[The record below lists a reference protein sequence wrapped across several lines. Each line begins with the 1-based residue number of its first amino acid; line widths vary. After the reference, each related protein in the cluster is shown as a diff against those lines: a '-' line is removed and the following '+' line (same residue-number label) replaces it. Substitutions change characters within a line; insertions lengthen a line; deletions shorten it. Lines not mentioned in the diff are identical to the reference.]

1 MSQSRGEA
9 SPGGLRASTGQLAA
23 LLDAELIGPADLTV
37 HTFEPIDRA
46 SPGALT
52 FIRSAVY
59 AAEWARSG
67 ASAALVSRGIEVP
80 GHDASCRALLV
91 VPNADVAVARLL
103 ERMGPAREKPRA
115 GVDARASVHPSARVS
130 PGASIGPGCVVGAG
144 SEIGEGV
151 VLDAGASVGAGCVI
165 GAETRLGPRV
175 VVLDRCRVGS
185 RCVLAPGVVI
195 GADGFGFV
203 RGPEGIVKV
212 PQVGS
217 VRIGDDVEIGA
228 NSCVDRAKT
237 GETVVD
243 DGTKVDNLVQIAHN
257 CRVGKRCIICG
268 QCGLAGSV
276 VLEDD
281 VTLGG
286 GVQIMDGVRVGAGAS
301 IGARSGVNRDVPA
314 GASYLGA
321 PAVPAREA
329 AAQMA
334 AIKRL
339 PDLIKRLRERES

>member
-1 MSQSRGEA
+1 MTETRGET

-37 HTFEPIDRA
+37 HTFEPIEQA
-46 SPGALT
+46 TAGALT
-52 FIRSAVY
+52 FIRSAMY
-59 AAEWARSG
+59 AAGWARSG

-80 GHDASCRALLV
+80 GHDATRRALLV

-103 ERMGPAREKPRA
+103 ERMAPEREHPPV
-115 GVDARASVHPSARVS
+115 GVHPSAAVHPSARVS
-130 PGASIGPGCVVGAG
+130 ALACVGPGCVVGAE
-144 SEIGEGV
+144 SEIAEGA
-151 VLDAGASVGAGCVI
+151 VLEAGACVGARCVI
-165 GAETRLGPRV
+165 GAGTRLGPRV
-175 VVLDRCRVGS
+175 TVLDRCVVGA

-203 RGPEGIVKV
+203 RGPAGIVKV
-212 PQVGS
+212 PQVGG

-237 GETVVD
+237 GETTIG
-243 DGTKVDNLVQIAHN
+243 DGTKIDNLVQIAHN

-301 IGARSGVNRDVPA
+301 VGARSGVHRDVPA

-321 PAVPAREA
+321 PAVPVREA

-339 PDLIKRLRERES
+339 PDLIKRLREREP